1 MKFNL
6 YIVRRAEGIMVAGVI
21 VLVLVAYRIS
31 KAFTRRS
38 GGIE

>member
-1 MKFNL
+1 MKFNAL
-6 YIVRRAEGIMVAGVI
+6 MVRRAEGLMVAGVI

-31 KAFTRRS
+31 KVFTRRS